1 MGFPILLFYLS
12 YSNVFTIF
20 ASIIVTQMKWT

>member
-1 MGFPILLFYLS
+1 MGFPIPLFYLS